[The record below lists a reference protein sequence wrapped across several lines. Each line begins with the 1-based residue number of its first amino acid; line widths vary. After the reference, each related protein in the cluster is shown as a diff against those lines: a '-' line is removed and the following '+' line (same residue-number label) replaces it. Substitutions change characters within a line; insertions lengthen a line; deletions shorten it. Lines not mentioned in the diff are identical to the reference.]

1 MADYEIREG
10 QANLFAPKEK
20 KSEKSPDFSNQMYVD
35 GKLKEVALWE
45 NRDKNGKIFYG
56 CKISDGKPREKKPY
70 QPQQPA
76 EKVDFKP
83 DDGIPF

>member
-1 MADYEIREG
+1 MAEYEIREG
-10 QANLFAPKEK
+10 ATNVFMNRDKKEDK
-20 KSEKSPDFSNQMYVD
+20 HPDFKGQVLID
-35 GKLKEVALWE
+35 GKLKDVALWTRE
-45 NRDKNGKIFYG
+45 TRNGERFYG